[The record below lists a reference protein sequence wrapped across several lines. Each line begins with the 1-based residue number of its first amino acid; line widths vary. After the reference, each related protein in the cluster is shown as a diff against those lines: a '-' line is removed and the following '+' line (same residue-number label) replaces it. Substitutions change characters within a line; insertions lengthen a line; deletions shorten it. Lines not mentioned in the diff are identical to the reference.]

1 MAEEKIKVAPEVCSY
16 VDDERNTL
24 SLEISIPGVSKENIN
39 LRMHSDSF
47 TLSAPREDIEYVT
60 TLSFCCPVKA
70 EEAEAHYENGLLKVS
85 VPFKELMEGAVRV
98 QVN

>member
-16 VDDERNTL
+16 VDDERNAL

-47 TLSAPREDIEYVT
+47 ALSAPREDIEYVT

-70 EEAEAHYENGLLKVS
+70 EEAEAHYENGLLRVS
-85 VPFKELMEGAVRV
+85 VPFKDLMEGAVRV